1 MVYWTKNVFSGSIFK
16 GKANSFKDVSL
27 SYGDRLYNPYTRTT
41 VIGWNKYKDSLLR
54 SQSKLPKGTLIEER
68 KDRTI
73 YKYPSGKVFVK
84 HKSLSE
90 IYGKAYDRLSD
101 G

>member
-1 MVYWTKNVFSGSIFK
+1 MKVLVSSMKDKKKYRAPIGTIIEFK
-16 GKANSFKDVSL
+16 
-27 SYGDRLYNPYTRTT
+27 
-41 VIGWNKYKDSLLR
+41 
-54 SQSKLPKGTLIEER
+54 

-73 YKYPSGKVFVK
+73 YNYLSGKKFVK

-90 IYGKAYDRLSD
+90 IYGKAYDFRSD

>member
-1 MVYWTKNVFSGSIFK
+1 MAYWKKNVLG
-16 GKANSFKDVSL
+16 
-27 SYGDRLYNPYTRTT
+27 
-41 VIGWNKYKDSLLR
+41 
-54 SQSKLPKGTLIEER
+54 SQSKLPKGTIIEER

-84 HKSLSE
+84 RKSLSE
-90 IYGKAYDRLSD
+90 IYGKAYDWRCD